1 MNSEAVVMLLAG
13 GKGERLRPL
22 TRDRAKPAVPFGGIY
37 RIVDFSLSNAINSG
51 LRRIFV
57 LTQYKSISLSR
68 HLREGW
74 GFLSSGLGEFIETVP
89 AQQRLGENW
98 YRGTA
103 DAIWQNVYLL
113 DQLKPRPRYVLILS
127 GDHVYTM
134 DYGGLLRYHAAS
146 GSAVTVCVQEKDVS
160 CASGLG
166 IVEVDSRLRVTGFQ
180 EKPESPRTL
189 PDDPDKVL
197 ASMGIYVFNT
207 DALVDRLREAAS
219 QERFDFGSHL
229 FPDMVSGNEDVRAYV
244 FGDDGPGYWRD
255 VGTLDAYW
263 AANMD
268 LLDTTPELNL
278 YDDDWSIH
286 THQGQYPPAKFL
298 YSDARE
304 GGRMGIAVDSIVS
317 TGCVISGGRIQR
329 CVLSPRVRTNSYSYA
344 FECILMEDV
353 DVGRYAKL
361 RRVIVD
367 KGVKIPPRT
376 QIGYDPE
383 EDAKRFTITEGGI
396 VVVPKGYAFDER
408 TGNPCI
414 PTASSG
420 V

>member
-1 MNSEAVVMLLAG
+1 MNSDVVVMVLAG
-13 GKGERLRPL
+13 GKGERLMPL

-37 RIVDFSLSNAINSG
+37 RIIDFSLSNAINSG

-74 GFLSSGLGEFIETVP
+74 GFLSSGLGEFVEAVP

-103 DAIWQNVYLL
+103 DAIWQNAYLL
-113 DQLKPRPRYVLILS
+113 EQLRPTHVLILS

-134 DYGGLLRYHAAS
+134 DYGSLLRYHMAS
-146 GSAVTVCVQEKDVS
+146 GADATVCVQETD
-160 CASGLG
+160 ASGSPELG
-166 IVEVDSRLRVTGFQ
+166 VVEVDDGLSVVGFE
-180 EKPESPRTL
+180 EKPESPKTIPGRPGRIL
-189 PDDPDKVL
+189 C
-197 ASMGIYVFNT
+197 SMGIYVFRT
-207 DALVDRLREAAS
+207 DAMIARLRADAS
-219 QERFDFGSHL
+219 SGRFDFGRDVL
-229 FPDMVSGNEDVRAYV
+229 PGMVEDRDDVRAYV
-244 FGDDGPGYWRD
+244 FGENGSGYWRD

-268 LLDTTPELNL
+268 LVGATPELNL
-278 YDDDWSIH
+278 YDSDWLIR

-298 YSDARE
+298 YSDASK
-304 GGRMGIAVDSIVS
+304 GGRMGVAVDSIVS
-317 TGCVISGGRIQR
+317 TGSIISGGRLQR

-367 KGVKIPPRT
+367 KGVTIPPRT

-383 EDAKRFTITEGGI
+383 EDAKRFEITRSGV
-396 VVVPKGYAFDER
+396 VVVPKGYRFD
-408 TGNPCI
+408 
-414 PTASSG
+414 

>member
-1 MNSEAVVMLLAG
+1 MKSEVVVMVLAG
-13 GKGERLRPL
+13 GKGERLWPL

-37 RIVDFSLSNAINSG
+37 RIIDFSLSNALNSG

-74 GFLSSGLGEFIETVP
+74 GFLSYNLGEFIENVP
-89 AQQRLGENW
+89 AQQRVGDNW

-113 DQLKPRPRYVLILS
+113 DQLRPTNVLILS

-134 DYGGLLRYHAAS
+134 DYGKFLHHHVAS
-146 GSAVTVCVQEKDVS
+146 GGDVTVCVQEVDAQA
-160 CASGLG
+160 ASGMG
-166 IVEVDSRLRVTGFQ
+166 IVEVEDGLRVVGFE
-180 EKPESPRTL
+180 EKPATPKTIPGKPGR
-189 PDDPDKVL
+189 VL
-197 ASMGIYVFNT
+197 GSMGIYVFKT
-207 DALVDRLREAAS
+207 ETMVEQLSEVTSDG
-219 QERFDFGSHL
+219 RFDFGHDVL
-229 FPDMVSGNEDVRAYV
+229 PAMIENGCDVRAYV
-244 FGDDGPGYWRD
+244 FGEGGSSYWRD

-263 AANMD
+263 SANMD
-268 LLDTTPELNL
+268 LVGATPELNL
-278 YDDDWSIH
+278 YDDDWLIR

-298 YSDARE
+298 YADASE
-304 GGRMGIAVDSIVS
+304 GGRMGVAVDSIVS
-317 TGCVISGGRIQR
+317 TGTIVSGGRIQR

-344 FECILMEDV
+344 FESILMEDV

-367 KGVKIPPRT
+367 KGVRIPPRT

-383 EDAKRFTITEGGI
+383 EDAKRFTITDGGI
-396 VVVPKGYAFDER
+396 VVVPKGYVFD
-408 TGNPCI
+408 
-414 PTASSG
+414 A
-420 V
+420 